1 MTSTRNSGT
10 RGTHQWR
17 LSKEVLEES
26 ERRLQRSTK
35 KLQLVS
41 DFAALH
47 HTVEREIG
55 TIPGI
60 GALTVYDVAHRIGA
74 FLGKSREL
82 VYLHRG
88 TKIGAAA
95 LGLTGKVIRPNQLP
109 PLFSRRTAEE
119 CEDCFCIYKGQL
131 GDGIRTTAS
140 KRQSR
145 FPRLNGSTGK
155 CARWRNSR
163 SP

>member
-1 MTSTRNSGT
+1 MTLSEIVSAYIRDHRESARSETRCFEIEPNLRAAIRKAALCLRPSDKHPQQWNK
-10 RGTHQWR
+10 RHSHQWH
-17 LSKEVLEES
+17 LSKAVLEES

-35 KLQLVS
+35 ELQLVS

-55 TIPGI
+55 TIHGI

-74 FLGKSREL
+74 FLGKSPEL

-95 LGLTGKVIRPNQLP
+95 LGLSGKAIRPNELP
-109 PLFSRRTAEE
+109 
-119 CEDCFCIYKGQL
+119 
-131 GDGIRTTAS
+131 
-140 KRQSR
+140 
-145 FPRLNGSTGK
+145 
-155 CARWRNSR
+155 
-163 SP
+163 SPFLA